1 MNSTNIVKAL
11 LELRGRHNDQTI
23 LDLLHV
29 AELLNYQPGLLLTEQ
44 LLLALRVHPT
54 NVSRRIHS
62 LHSRGLIDVTRRAGG
77 YSVHYIKLEVP

>member
-1 MNSTNIVKAL
+1 MNSGNIVKTL

-29 AELLNYQPGLLLTEQ
+29 AELLDYQPGLLFTEQ
-44 LLLALRVHPT
+44 LLLSWRVHPT

-62 LHSRGLIDVTRRAGG
+62 LHSRGLIDATRVAGG
-77 YSVHYIKLEVP
+77 YSVHYIKLEAP